1 MANDRVQQSISMC
14 IKPNKRKVYMKRISV
29 LISIV
34 TLATGIA
41 SAQNLLLNGD
51 FNSPNSTAAP
61 DSWSTWSYG
70 GGWANHQNNTSG
82 PLDGVDG
89 SFYMATGGGGSA
101 GGGVYQTVAGT
112 AGLTYQLT
120 VDSGAQAWWLP
131 YGEMRIFFLDASST
145 QLAEF
150 VKPTVDPAVYGQNY
164 DIAHPWSSYSLTEVA
179 PINTAFIKVEFAE
192 PNGTG
197 TVWFDNASLTVVPE
211 PSTLAMLAVG
221 GMGMLGWRRISRR
234 G

>member
-1 MANDRVQQSISMC
+1 MKKISI
-14 IKPNKRKVYMKRISV
+14 

-34 TLATGIA
+34 TFAAGIA

-61 DSWSTWSYG
+61 DAWTLWSYG

-89 SFYMATGGGGSA
+89 SYYMADGGGSSA
-101 GGGVYQTVAGT
+101 GGGEYQTVAGT

-131 YGEMRIFFLDASST
+131 YGEMRIFFLDAAST
-145 QLAEF
+145 QLAES
-150 VKPTVDPAVYGQNY
+150 VQPTVDPAVYGQNY
-164 DIAHPWSSYSLTEVA
+164 DIAHPWSSYSLAAVA
-179 PINTAFIKVEFAE
+179 PINTAFVKIEFAE

-197 TVWFDNASLTVVPE
+197 TVWFDNAVLTVVPE
-211 PSTLAMLAVG
+211 PSVLAMLAAG
-221 GMGMLGWRRISRR
+221 SMGILGFGWRRNFRR
-234 G
+234 S